1 MRRRL
6 TRKMQSS
13 TWAVFYFC
21 FFFKG
26 VEIYLKLAWNIGK
39 NLGISSISVQGVGGK
54 GGGRARESCQRFPL
68 WISVGAGGR
77 MRGGFH
83 PKHWQSV
90 NSFFPSR
97 VLKAS
102 ERCYMSWRTSSVVST
117 SRRTRAD
124 EREAEL
130 CLFYVRLEEKRSFGN
145 FHCRVRSRW
154 GAGVLKEWKMDDFQ
168 PGRGVFT
175 PSVVSVFGM
184 LPWRLAKA
192 PIVHSAGPMAG

>member
-1 MRRRL
+1 
-6 TRKMQSS
+6 MQSS

-21 FFFKG
+21 FFLREWKSTWNLCEMLVKISGYPPYLSRVCG
-26 VEIYLKLAWNIGK
+26 VRAGAERGSRA
-39 NLGISSISVQGVGGK
+39 SV
-54 GGGRARESCQRFPL
+54 FPL

-90 NSFFPSR
+90 NSSFASR

-124 EREAEL
+124 ERGAEL
-130 CLFYVRLEEKRSFGN
+130 CLFYVRLEEKRPFGN
-145 FHCRVRSRW
+145 FHCRARSRW

-168 PGRGVFT
+168 PARGVFT
-175 PSVVSVFGM
+175 PVVSVFGT